1 MGISTLTDLIGDLK
15 SRRLVKELDPVRRPG
30 AGRPTRPI
38 ALDGAPWC
46 ALGVHISHDVIAMAA
61 TSMGGEELWLV
72 NDPVQLADA
81 DPEEAFQQVRE
92 VLARRLAEIP
102 ADREVISVEVAT
114 SGVVVRDRG
123 QLEHSTDLPW
133 VEFGLR
139 ERVREVLAEA
149 GVTGIHVGVAND
161 CQLAGLYA
169 TRTEL
174 RLPPN
179 SVAVYIGGLRGIG
192 SGLIVDGQIFGG
204 AHGVAGD
211 LAHSNVGGG
220 TTDCQCGRTGCLTT
234 VLGPEALLSRGG
246 LMSMEDA
253 ITAVRDDPNAAIDQL
268 RSAADAGNEQVL
280 TALADAGSALGGV
293 IDDVLGV
300 LNPHAAII
308 GGYIGVLSPYLR
320 EPMDARLHER
330 LSDPAFS
337 ATLVVS
343 LETVEPR
350 VVRGAAMAARD
361 ACLADPLTLTRPLT
375 RA

>member
-1 MGISTLTDLIGDLK
+1 LGISTLTDLIGDLK

-46 ALGVHISHDVIAMAA
+46 ALGIHITHDTVSIAA
-61 TSMGGEELWLV
+61 TTMGGEELWLV
-72 NDPVQLADA
+72 TDPVRLHGVDPDQAFGQL
-81 DPEEAFQQVRE
+81 RE
-92 VLARRLAEIP
+92 VLVRRLAEVP
-102 ADREVISVEVAT
+102 DGRDVISVEIALPGT
-114 SGVVVRDRG
+114 VVRDRG
-123 QLEHSTDLPW
+123 QLEHAAELPW
-133 VEFGLR
+133 TEFPIR
-139 ERVREVLAEA
+139 ERIREVLTEA

-192 SGLIVDGQIFGG
+192 SGLIVDGNIFGG

-211 LAHSNVGGG
+211 LAHANVGGA
-220 TTDCQCGRTGCLTT
+220 TADCFCGRTGCLTT
-234 VLGPEALLSRGG
+234 VLGPEALLTHSG
-246 LMSMEDA
+246 LMSTDEAMQK
-253 ITAVRDDPNAAIDQL
+253 VMDDPYGALELL
-268 RSAADAGNEQVL
+268 RSEAEAGNERVL
-280 TALADAGSALGGV
+280 ATLADAGSALGRV

-308 GGYIGVLSPYLR
+308 GGYVGVLTPYLR
-320 EPMDARLHER
+320 ETMDATLSER

-337 ATLVVS
+337 ATLVAP
-343 LETVEPR
+343 LEKIEPR

>member
-46 ALGVHISHDVIAMAA
+46 TLGVHISHDVIEIAA

-72 NDPVQLADA
+72 NDPVELADA
-81 DPEEAFQQVRE
+81 DPDVAFEQVRA
-92 VLARRLAEIP
+92 VLARRLAEVP
-102 ADREVISVEVAT
+102 TGREVISVEVAM

-133 VEFGLR
+133 VEFGMR
-139 ERVREVLAEA
+139 EHIRDVLAEA
-149 GVTGIHVGVAND
+149 GLAGVHVGVAND

-211 LAHSNVGGG
+211 LAHSNVGGE
-220 TTDCQCGRTGCLTT
+220 TTDCQCGRKGCLTT
-234 VLGPEALLSRGG
+234 VLGPEALLSHSG
-246 LMSMEDA
+246 LMSMEAA
-253 ITAVRDDPNAAIDQL
+253 IAAVKEDPNGALDLL
-268 RSAADAGNEQVL
+268 RSEAEAGNDRVL
-280 TALADAGSALGGV
+280 ATLADAGSALGGV

-308 GGYIGVLSPYLR
+308 GGYVGVLSPYLR
-320 EPMDARLHER
+320 DAMDARLSER
-330 LSDPAFS
+330 LSDPAFA

-343 LETVEPR
+343 LETPEPR
-350 VVRGAAMAARD
+350 VVRGAAMSARD
-361 ACLADPLTLTRPLT
+361 ACLADPLTLTRPLA

>member
-15 SRRLVKELDPVRRPG
+15 SRRLVKELDPIRRPG

-46 ALGVHISHDVIAMAA
+46 ALGIHIAHDAVSIAA
-61 TSMGGEELWLV
+61 TTMGGEELWLSQ
-72 NDPVQLADA
+72 DPVALRDA
-81 DPEEAFQQVRE
+81 DPEEAFAQVSE
-92 VLARRLAEIP
+92 VITRRLADVP
-102 ADREVISVEVAT
+102 PDREVISVEVALP
-114 SGVVVRDRG
+114 GVVVRDRG
-123 QLEHSTDLPW
+123 QLEHAVELPW
-133 VEFGLR
+133 AEFGIR
-139 ERVREVLAEA
+139 ERIRDVFAGA

-169 TRTEL
+169 ARSEV
-174 RLPPN
+174 RLPAN
-179 SVAVYIGGLRGIG
+179 SVAVYIGGRSGIG

-211 LAHSNVGGG
+211 LAHANVGGE

-234 VLGPEALLSRGG
+234 VLGPEALLTTSG
-246 LMSMEDA
+246 LMTVEEATAAVAEDPMA
-253 ITAVRDDPNAAIDQL
+253 AVGRLVAEAE
-268 RSAADAGNEQVL
+268 AGNDQVL
-280 TALADAGSALGGV
+280 AALTAAGGALGRV

-308 GGYIGVLSPYLR
+308 GGYVGILAPYLR
-320 EPMDARLHER
+320 EAIDAQLSER
-330 LSDPAFS
+330 LSDPAFA
-337 ATLVVS
+337 ATLVVT
-343 LETVEPR
+343 LESIEPR

-361 ACLADPLTLTRPLT
+361 ACLADPLTLTRPLA

>member
-38 ALDGAPWC
+38 ALDGSPWC
-46 ALGVHISHDVIAMAA
+46 AVGIHITHDTVSIAA

-72 NDPVQLADA
+72 SDPVELGGA
-81 DPEEAFQQVRE
+81 DPEEAFGRVRDVIVRRFAE
-92 VLARRLAEIP
+92 VP
-102 ADREVISVEVAT
+102 SDREVISVEVALP
-114 SGVVVRDRG
+114 GVVIRARG
-123 QLEHSTDLPW
+123 QVEHAAELPW
-133 VEFGLR
+133 NEFPVR
-139 ERVREVLAEA
+139 ERIREALTEA
-149 GVTGIHVGVAND
+149 GITGIHVGVAND

-192 SGLIVDGQIFGG
+192 SGLIVDGNIFGG

-211 LAHSNVGGG
+211 LAHANVGGQ
-220 TTDCQCGRTGCLTT
+220 TADCVCGRTGCLTT
-234 VLGPEALLSRGG
+234 VLGPEALLNHGG
-246 LMSMEDA
+246 LLSMDDA
-253 ITAVRDDPNAAIDQL
+253 IQKVMVDPVGALELIRAE
-268 RSAADAGNEQVL
+268 AEAGNDRVL
-280 TALADAGSALGGV
+280 AALADAGAALGRV

-308 GGYIGVLSPYLR
+308 GGYVGVLTPYLR
-320 EPMDARLHER
+320 TSLDATLAER

-337 ATLVVS
+337 ATLVTP
-343 LETVEPR
+343 LETLEPR
-350 VVRGAAMAARD
+350 AVRGAAMAARD
-361 ACLADPLTLTRPLT
+361 ACLSDPLTLTRPLG
-375 RA
+375 RP